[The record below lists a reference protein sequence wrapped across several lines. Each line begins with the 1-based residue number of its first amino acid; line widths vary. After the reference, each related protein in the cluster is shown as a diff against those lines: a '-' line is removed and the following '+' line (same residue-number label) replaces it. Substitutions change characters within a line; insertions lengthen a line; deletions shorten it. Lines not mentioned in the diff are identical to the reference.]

1 MFLLGQPRAI
11 LGSYWAILGPS
22 WDHLGP
28 ILNHLGGMLGP
39 SWAILGHLGPRI
51 GPGWSQDGPGWPQDD
66 PGWPQ
71 DGPTMAQE
79 GPRMSQ
85 DGVPAP
91 KMALR
96 YPGQPQGVQGRLSFG
111 ASGLLSLREASAGCA
126 KRVQLVVP
134 QAVARRMPEG
144 SRVQGWDGA
153 RLPGSHLHRYQLSS
167 AAAAAASGTERRCWF
182 SRTKLEPRDASYYV
196 CALKTLH
203 AMYVLQKKMHA

>member
-1 MFLLGQPRAI
+1 MGARWPQP
-11 LGSYWAILGPS
+11 
-22 WDHLGP
+22 
-28 ILNHLGGMLGP
+28 
-39 SWAILGHLGPRI
+39 
-51 GPGWSQDGPGWPQDD
+51 QDGPTWPQDD

-71 DGPTMAQE
+71 DGPRRAQE

-182 SRTKLEPRDASYYV
+182 SRTKLEPRDAPYYV
-196 CALKTLH
+196 CALQTLH
-203 AMYVLQKKMHA
+203 AMYVLQKNARISSKMRIGIPAHSHICAANYKTMRKAYQEPVRGGIRRAYGMGKAHAWP